1 VAGYLLG
8 EYSHLLARRPGCS
21 PKEVFHIVHDKFPT
35 VTTPTKAILLSAYV
49 KILMHTQPLD
59 QELQVQ
65 VEEVF
70 KRCENVVDA
79 EVQQRAVEYITLSRK
94 GSSMVDIMA
103 EMPKFPE
110 RQSALIKKA
119 EDTEGESTEM
129 SATKLRQQQN
139 SMALVVADP
148 GAANGGL
155 PPPSVSKASS
165 TSHYSTVWHLV

>member
-1 VAGYLLG
+1 
-8 EYSHLLARRPGCS
+8 
-21 PKEVFHIVHDKFPT
+21 
-35 VTTPTKAILLSAYV
+35 
-49 KILMHTQPLD
+49 
-59 QELQVQ
+59 
-65 VEEVF
+65 
-70 KRCENVVDA
+70 
-79 EVQQRAVEYITLSRK
+79 
-94 GSSMVDIMA
+94 MA

-148 GAANGGL
+148 GPANGGL